1 MKTPTVTN
9 DVTVLA
15 PENTVASGPSLKE
28 KRKRKPSVSDVRH
41 EKISLNALI
50 TRNKGRDVWVICMY
64 NFWSVYLICSVPV
77 TLKKIKFVM
86 MNKGDKTNT
95 KFLNIKYIQMVSIK
109 ISDY

>member
-1 MKTPTVTN
+1 MNYSHSLDLQVKTPTVTN

-50 TRNKGRDVWVICMY
+50 TRNKGRDVLVICMY
-64 NFWSVYLICSVPV
+64 NFWSVYLLCSVSV
-77 TLKKIKFVM
+77 TLKKI
-86 MNKGDKTNT
+86 
-95 KFLNIKYIQMVSIK
+95 
-109 ISDY
+109 